1 MIYIEDYMNSRP
13 NWREE
18 FAAAPYFIKV
28 KEDGEYILLQYSQ
41 LESDFSNEMVQQARG
56 IILRN
61 TVIAEEVGEEWTCVC
76 RPFNKFH
83 NIQEDLAAP
92 IDWTTACVQE
102 KIDGSLMKLWYDL
115 GRWHLS
121 TNGCVDAFKAMLGD
135 TDVSFGDIFLR
146 AAGVRSINEFAA
158 RFDPDYTYLF
168 ELTSPETRLVIP
180 YDDGVYFLAK
190 KETFTGNEAKIPIN
204 ELPPSVK
211 HPRLYPI
218 SDPNGAIEAAAAM
231 TQDEEGFVVVDA
243 NLNRVKIKS
252 LAWLEAHR
260 AYNNGNVSIRT
271 LIDFIREEK
280 IDDLLAL
287 APSYRE
293 KVEDIKKFLSIYQ
306 DALDHAINHYYWWK
320 KEHPEATAAEE
331 AIYISLKHHSD
342 FVFKYLK
349 RDMSSHDYIYSYLKT
364 CTLVDLYKAYKG
376 EKL

>member
-1 MIYIEDYMNSRP
+1 MMIEDYMNFHP
-13 NWREE
+13 NWREK

-28 KEDGEYILLQYSQ
+28 KEDGDYILLQYSQ

-56 IILRN
+56 IILRLDTN
-61 TVIAEEVGEEWTCVC
+61 SKSEWVCVC

-92 IDWTTACVQE
+92 IDWATASVQE
-102 KIDGSLMKLWYDL
+102 KIDGSLMKVWYDL
-115 GRWHLS
+115 GEWHLS
-121 TNGCVDAFKAMLGD
+121 TNGCVDAFKAMIGD

-146 AAGVRSINEFAA
+146 AAGARSVNEFAK

-190 KETFTGNEAKIPIN
+190 KETSTGKEAKTAAN
-204 ELPPSVK
+204 EMPPSVK
-211 HPRLYPI
+211 YPRLYPI
-218 SDPNGAIEAAAAM
+218 DEPDSAIKAAAAM

-252 LAWLEAHR
+252 LAWLETHR
-260 AYNNGNVSIRT
+260 AYNNGCVSTRT

-287 APSYRE
+287 APTYKD
-293 KVEDIKKFLSIYQ
+293 KVEDIRLFLNCYQ
-306 DALDHAINHYYWWK
+306 DALDLALARFSWWMSDNPDVSNA
-320 KEHPEATAAEE
+320 EIATFV
-331 AIYISLKHHSD
+331 SKHTHSD
-342 FVFKYLK
+342 FVFKNLK
-349 RDMSSHDYIYSYLKT
+349 RNMSSHDYIYKYLKT
-364 CTLVDLYKAYKG
+364 CTLVDMYKEWK
-376 EKL
+376 EKMI

>member
-1 MIYIEDYMNSRP
+1 MNSHP

-18 FAAAPYFIKV
+18 FAAEPYFIKV
-28 KEDGEYILLQYSQ
+28 KEDGDYILLQYSQ
-41 LESDFSNEMVQQARG
+41 LESDFSNEMVKQARG
-56 IILRN
+56 IVLRLDTN
-61 TVIAEEVGEEWTCVC
+61 SKSEWICVC

-83 NIQEDLAAP
+83 NIQEELAAP
-92 IDWTTACVQE
+92 IDWATASVQE
-102 KIDGSLMKLWYDL
+102 KIDGSLMKVWYDL
-115 GRWHLS
+115 GEWHLS

-146 AAGVRSINEFAA
+146 AAGVRSVNEFAA

-190 KETFTGNEAKIPIN
+190 KRTFTGIEVIATLSEMP
-204 ELPPSVK
+204 LSVK
-211 HPRLYPI
+211 YPRLSPI
-218 SDPNGAIEAAAAM
+218 SDPDGAMEAAAAM
-231 TQDEEGFVVVDA
+231 TQDEEGFVVVDE

-252 LAWLEAHR
+252 LAWLKAHR
-260 AYNNGNVSIRT
+260 AYNNGNVSVRT

-287 APSYRE
+287 APSYKD
-293 KVEDIKKFLSIYQ
+293 KVEDIKNFFKIYE
-306 DALDHAINHYYWWK
+306 DALKFALARFSWWMDDNPDASYA
-320 KEHPEATAAEE
+320 EIATF
-331 AIYISLKHHSD
+331 ISKHTHSD
-342 FVFKYLK
+342 FVFKNLK
-349 RDMSSHDYIYSYLKT
+349 QNITPHDYIYKILKT

>member
-1 MIYIEDYMNSRP
+1 MNSHP

-28 KEDGEYILLQYSQ
+28 KEDSDYILLQYSQ
-41 LESDFSNEMVQQARG
+41 LESDFSNEIVQQARG
-56 IILRN
+56 IILRLDTN
-61 TVIAEEVGEEWTCVC
+61 SKSEWVCVC

-92 IDWTTACVQE
+92 IDWATASVQE
-102 KIDGSLMKLWYDL
+102 KVDGSLMKVWYDL
-115 GRWHLS
+115 GEWHLS
-121 TNGCVDAFKAMLGD
+121 TNGCVDAFKAMIGD

-146 AAGVRSINEFAA
+146 AAGVRSVNEFAA
-158 RFDPDYTYLF
+158 RFDPNYTYLF

-190 KETFTGNEAKIPIN
+190 KETSTGKEAKLATN
-204 ELPPSVK
+204 ELLPSVK

-218 SDPNGAIEAAAAM
+218 SNPDGVMEAAAAM

-260 AYNNGNVSIRT
+260 AYNNGCVSIRT

-287 APSYRE
+287 APTYKD
-293 KVEDIKKFLSIYQ
+293 KVEDIKKFLNIYQ
-306 DALDHAINHYYWWK
+306 DALDHAINRYYWWK
-320 KEHPEATAAEE
+320 KEHTEATAAEE
-331 AIYISLKHHSD
+331 AVYISLKHHSD
-342 FVFKYLK
+342 FVFKNLK
-349 RDMSSHDYIYSYLKT
+349 QNISSHDYIYKILKT
-364 CTLVDLYKAYKG
+364 HVLVDLYKAYKR